1 VVQRELD
8 LHGAAGSDHV
18 AFGGRG
24 HVQILDGQFSV
35 PSDGGRGLGSASV
48 ERLVH
53 RDVVG
58 EQLAR
63 VVVGPPVRQRHGSI
77 GDRPERS
84 ARLDRPG
91 RGQRVGVGQPVERLA
106 DRRRHVAVRHV
117 GQRDEP
123 DAAIGDPPHV

>member
-24 HVQILDGQFSV
+24 HVEILDGQV
-35 PSDGGRGLGSASV
+35 TVMRDGAPRLRSATV

-53 RDVVG
+53 RHVVG
-58 EQLAR
+58 EQVVR
-63 VVVGPPVRQRHGSI
+63 VVVGPPVRQRDRSI
-77 GDRPERS
+77 GDRPERR
-84 ARLDRPG
+84 ARLDAAG

-117 GQRDEP
+117 GQRDQP
-123 DAAIGDPPHV
+123 DVTIGDPPHV